1 MKYKDIVYMALDEL
15 KLHSDDAN
23 FTEEHIIFLADKYRA
38 ILLKQRYA
46 DVKKEIPLANY
57 QSIVLN
63 VTSTS
68 ATAEEFNTSS
78 VNYLKSN
85 NRIPS
90 LMTIGNISVTPQ
102 DYYQGDIAYISRE
115 RMRYVGY
122 NKYLNNIIYSSI
134 DPENFLYLKSN
145 NTNYLNI
152 TKVRLTGIFLSS
164 IDALSLKYK
173 ENNITNFEILD
184 EDFPFE
190 DALVSTLIDMIVKE
204 LTTAEYHPE
213 DDNNDAKDNLS
224 EVNIKK

>member
-1 MKYKDIVYMALDEL
+1 
-15 KLHSDDAN
+15 
-23 FTEEHIIFLADKYRA
+23 
-38 ILLKQRYA
+38 
-46 DVKKEIPLANY
+46 
-57 QSIVLN
+57 
-63 VTSTS
+63 
-68 ATAEEFNTSS
+68 
-78 VNYLKSN
+78 
-85 NRIPS
+85 
-90 LMTIGNISVTPQ
+90 
-102 DYYQGDIAYISRE
+102 
-115 RMRYVGY
+115 MRYVGY